1 MPSKR
6 ITESV
11 GNPDAIKRL
20 TLSQMKLLCRDVR
33 ELILETVS
41 ENGGHLASNL
51 GIVEL
56 TVAMLHCFDVP
67 NDRIVWDVGHQCY
80 PYKIL
85 TDRFA
90 DFKTLRQ
97 EGGISGFPKSR
108 ESRYDSFVSGHAS
121 TSLAAAFGIKTAMT
135 LKNDASH
142 VIAVIGDG
150 SLTGGMAYEGLN
162 NIGKSRENLI
172 IVVNDNEMAI
182 SKNEG
187 AVAKRLSIMR
197 SKPEYFR
204 LKKAVEKTLLKVP
217 LAGETLRDIA
227 AGSKT
232 ILKQVIYPSTFFEE
246 LGFTYFG
253 PVDGHNLQSLCDI
266 FTEAK
271 KCDGPSVIHIQTKK
285 GKGYRF
291 AEENPGAFHGVSKFD
306 IKTGEPLKKG
316 GESFSSVFGRE
327 LVSLAEKDKR
337 ICAVT
342 AAMEHGTG
350 LQYFGRRFKDEGR
363 FFDVGIAE
371 EFGVTFSA
379 GMAAGDMIPVFA
391 VYSTFLQRGYDQL
404 IHDAAIENRH
414 IVLGIDRAGIVGDD
428 GETHQG
434 IFDAA
439 FLSTVPNF
447 TVLAPCN
454 YSELRYMLKA
464 AVCDFCSPVALRYP
478 RGSEDERCA
487 GHIPSKKSFDVIK
500 NGENRVIVTYGRTFA
515 AAKQAAEKAGA
526 DVIKLN
532 RIVPIDD
539 DAVKAAMEYD
549 CVAFAEEG
557 IKNGG
562 IGMQFL
568 ARLSLLGYRGETR
581 LRAINGFVE
590 QASVDSALKSLGLDD
605 SGLFELINGKKAG
618 F

>member
-1 MPSKR
+1 MPTKR

-11 GNPDAIKRL
+11 GNPDAIKKL
-20 TLSQMKLLCRDVR
+20 TVSQMKLLCKDVR
-33 ELILETVS
+33 DMILETVS
-41 ENGGHLASNL
+41 QNGGHLASNL

-56 TVAMLHCFDVP
+56 TVAMLHCFDFP
-67 NDRIVWDVGHQCY
+67 NDKVVWDVGHQCY

-85 TDRFA
+85 TDRCA

-108 ESRYDSFVSGHAS
+108 ESRFDSFVSGHAS

-135 LKNDASH
+135 LGGSDNH
-142 VIAVIGDG
+142 VVAVIGDG

-162 NIGKSRENLI
+162 NIGKSREKLI

-197 SKPEYFR
+197 SKPEYFKM
-204 LKKAVEKTLLKVP
+204 KKAVEKTLLKIP
-217 LAGETLRDIA
+217 LAGETLRDVA

-271 KCDGPSVIHIQTKK
+271 KCNGPSVIHVQTKK
-285 GKGYRF
+285 GKGYSF
-291 AEENPGAFHGVSKFD
+291 AEQNPGEYHGVSKFD
-306 IKTGEPLKKG
+306 IKTGEPLKKS
-316 GESFSSVFGRE
+316 GENFSSVFGRE
-327 LVSLAEKDKR
+327 LVSLAEKDRR

-350 LQYFGRRFKDEGR
+350 LQYFGRRFKSEGR

-371 EFGVTFSA
+371 EFGVTFTCGLSA
-379 GMAAGDMIPVFA
+379 GNMIPVFA

-447 TVLAPCN
+447 TVFAPCN
-454 YSELRYMLKA
+454 YSELRYMLKTA
-464 AVCDFCSPVALRYP
+464 ICDFDSPVALRYP

-487 GHIPSKKSFDVIK
+487 GHIPSGESFDLIK
-500 NGENRVIVTYGRTFA
+500 NGGKTVIVTYGRTFS
-515 AAKQAAEKAGA
+515 AAKQAAEAEKA

-532 RIVPIDD
+532 RIVPIDIA
-539 DAVKAAMEYD
+539 AVNAASQYER
-549 CVAFAEEG
+549 VVFAEEG

-568 ARLSLLGYRGETR
+568 AELSLNGYSGRTV
-581 LRAINGFVE
+581 LRAIDGFVE
-590 QASVDSALKSLGLDD
+590 QASVDSALKSLGLDSD
-605 SGLFELINGKKAG
+605 SLSKLLNG
-618 F
+618 